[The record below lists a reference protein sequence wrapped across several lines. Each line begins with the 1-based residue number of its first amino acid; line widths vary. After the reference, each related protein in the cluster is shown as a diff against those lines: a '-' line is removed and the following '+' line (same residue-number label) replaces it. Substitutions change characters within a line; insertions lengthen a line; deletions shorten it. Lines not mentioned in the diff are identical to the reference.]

1 MMIQQLVDALQ
12 PVTTSWQNPRITRQ
26 LSWFSSDVCLQ
37 KSHLLEFLVLQL
49 GGYQVLGNCHNCQLT
64 LDTFQWPKM
73 MVTLCHLSCFFSLG
87 VRFQDFLHLSL
98 LKGVILGCIFMKLF
112 FFQVSIVSFI
122 SNLSSSRFGT
132 AFDPKPI
139 PWYVRVSLIFNLAL
153 LLRNSLSSIAC
164 KNSRAIIGTFID
176 DRLTLSLMTYWI
188 VIEEIINS
196 TLSFLN

>member
-1 MMIQQLVDALQ
+1 MMIKQLVDALQ
-12 PVTTSWQNPRITRQ
+12 PVITSWQNPRITRQ

-112 FFQVSIVSFI
+112 FFKYLLFLLFLTSQV
-122 SNLSSSRFGT
+122 L
-132 AFDPKPI
+132 D
-139 PWYVRVSLIFNLAL
+139 LEL
-153 LLRNSLSSIAC
+153 LLTPNLFRGMFAYHLFLIWHCSL
-164 KNSRAIIGTFID
+164 
-176 DRLTLSLMTYWI
+176 
-188 VIEEIINS
+188 EIP
-196 TLSFLN
+196 